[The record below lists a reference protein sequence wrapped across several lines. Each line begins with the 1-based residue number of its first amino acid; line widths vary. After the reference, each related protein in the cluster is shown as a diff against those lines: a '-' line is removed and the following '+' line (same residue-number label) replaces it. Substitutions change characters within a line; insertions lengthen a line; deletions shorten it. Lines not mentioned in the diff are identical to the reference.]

1 MNNENGKS
9 FYGIGLDNSQLRSDA
24 AESRAILKSI
34 GDSAVREGQNIDNA
48 FSRIGKTIAG
58 VFTVQQATAFARE
71 IVHVRAEIESLEISF
86 QTLLGSK
93 AKADQLFGEIRQ
105 FAVQTPMQLKD
116 LASGAQMLLSFN
128 VEADRVMQILRA
140 IGDISM
146 GDAQKFNSLTLA
158 FSQMS
163 STGKLMGQ
171 DLLQMVNAGF
181 NPLSVISEKT
191 GKSMKELKEEVSA
204 GSVSAEMIT
213 QAFIDATSEGGK
225 FFNMLEKQSHGI
237 NGAISNL
244 KGAWDDMLNDLGE
257 GSQEAITGTVEGL
270 TNLVKHY
277 DEVGKTIMEL
287 VAAYGI
293 YRAALIAT
301 EAIQGSYMAVK
312 HADEAAALYQLLS
325 AEGQAKVSKLGL
337 VTTSQEYYAAV
348 QAEIQAERERA
359 AQSVATAKAELTAAE
374 QRLSTVTAEHEA
386 AAQRVADAQA
396 AVAAAQSEAQAER
409 VASLQTQQAK
419 AQEAQSRAALRVVK
433 LQEEKDALIAQA
445 TALKEQQASAEV
457 IAAKNRQI
465 AAISQKITAAK
476 AEEVQHGREVI
487 AIRKEIAAT
496 AENVTSKK
504 LEREQTILL
513 NAQKELEIAERERS
527 AAAQAV
533 EQAATA
539 KSAAS
544 KTAEALATGVDTAA
558 ETANATATGFLTLAK
573 NKLAAAAA
581 RLHAIIMSNPYA
593 IAAAAVVALGYAIYK
608 MVTYQT
614 EAEKATKRLND
625 ATKDMNKSVISE
637 QTQIDILFGKLK
649 AAKEGT
655 DEYEKAKKAI
665 INQYGEYLKG
675 LSNEVSSLKDVEAAY
690 RAVSAAARDAAK
702 ARAMEAFL
710 KAESDTYAEQMG
722 GIRDNIQKKLVEKF
736 GSKKG
741 NEYFW
746 KIVPVLEGKE
756 KITKELKDVISQFDE
771 TVNAVTENGDWT
783 SYTLNKLQPLIT
795 QAANAK
801 AILDKSIQEAE
812 TRFGEPPKKEDSN
825 EQEGNSEPKKNKK
838 YYDDLVKEKTQ
849 EYENLTKAQQMS
861 EKGRKLYKEIR
872 DAEKERDALSYSK
885 QSNANTKA
893 DSQAATTARETAERV
908 QKIQEYA
915 NTVVIAKRQAEL
927 DIEQATI
934 NAMKDGL
941 EKELRQNELNYEKL
955 VFENQKRMAGYIEKY
970 KDKLELEWENANP
983 DAKKK
988 GLVFDRSQ
996 VTEAMWRE
1004 AEPKL
1009 AAQVEQ
1015 FEKIAKDYRIK
1026 ANQDALDKMLADV
1039 LSYEQQR
1046 TKISEDFER
1055 RRSQMYEKDK
1065 DGNFKTDS
1073 NGNKIMRKGVTQAN
1087 FDELQRQEDEALKA
1101 IDEQFASRE
1110 VTYEAWCNQIG
1121 NLTLKQLENVLE
1133 KAKKE
1138 LDDLEKNG
1146 GASSQQVATARAK
1159 VTKAQE
1165 AVKKKKAEDSLN
1177 PGKRTIKEWEDLYK
1191 TLNECARSFDDIGNA
1206 VGGAA
1211 GEIIQTAGQ
1220 IATSTLSMIN
1230 GIVQL
1235 VNMSATGMTATAGAA
1250 SKAIQTVEKAS
1261 VILAVISA
1269 ALQIATAIANLF
1281 NDDESKQEEIE
1292 HLQGRIDQLQWEL
1305 DHQDIVRLNEKN
1317 GKAIDLVNRSIAETR
1332 KQYAQEIAQLRD
1344 INNLWERISATIQ
1357 LNETIMLEAAK
1368 KAATAYANVAYTADK
1383 ALGAERFAS
1392 ARQQLE
1398 NLAQQ
1403 QLLIQEQIDTERD
1416 KKDVDYGQIE
1426 DWERKIEEL
1435 GAKAIALINELVE
1448 DIIGGSSQDI
1458 AKQLS
1463 DAFFEAFENGE
1474 NAAEAWGDKVNEIVA
1489 DILKRM
1495 MVSKFLEEP
1504 LGEIFDKYK
1513 AKWFKDGNFAGI
1525 DAVINSMEEFR
1536 NDLNSTYDSYAQVME
1551 AIPEDL
1557 RELFYN
1563 TDSTRTAAEKG
1574 IAQAS
1579 QDSVDELN
1587 GRATTIQSH
1596 TYSIA
1601 ESSKML
1607 VSNSNNILRSVQNIE
1622 SNTDAM
1628 KEDIKNLRSDI
1639 KEVRDTVSDF
1649 ALRGIK
1655 IK

>member
-140 IGDISM
+140 IGDVSM

-277 DEVGKTIMEL
+277 DEVGKTVMEL

-325 AEGQAKVSKLGL
+325 AEGQEKVSKLGL

-348 QAEIQAERERA
+348 QAEILAEREKA

-487 AIRKEIAAT
+487 AIRKEISAT

-539 KSAAS
+539 KSTAS

-608 MVTYQT
+608 MATYQT

-655 DEYEKAKKAI
+655 EEYEKAKKAI

-893 DSQAATTARETAERV
+893 TSQAATTARETAERV

-1121 NLTLKQLENVLE
+1121 NLTMKQLEDVLE
-1133 KAKKE
+1133 NAKKE

-1305 DHQDIVRLNEKN
+1305 DHQDIVRLNERN

-1448 DIIGGSSQDI
+1448 DIIGGSYQDI

-1525 DAVINSMEEFR
+1525 DAVINSMEMFR
-1536 NDLNSTYDSYAQVME
+1536 NDLNSTYDSYAKVME

-1557 RELFYN
+1557 RQLFYN

>member
-1 MNNENGKS
+1 MQRPS
-9 FYGIGLDNSQLRSDA
+9 
-24 AESRAILKSI
+24 SI
-34 GDSAVREGQNIDNA
+34 NP
-48 FSRIGKTIAG
+48 
-58 VFTVQQATAFARE
+58 
-71 IVHVRAEIESLEISF
+71 
-86 QTLLGSK
+86 SK
-93 AKADQLFGEIRQ
+93 R
-105 FAVQTPMQLKD
+105 
-116 LASGAQMLLSFN
+116 
-128 VEADRVMQILRA
+128 
-140 IGDISM
+140 
-146 GDAQKFNSLTLA
+146 
-158 FSQMS
+158 
-163 STGKLMGQ
+163 
-171 DLLQMVNAGF
+171 
-181 NPLSVISEKT
+181 
-191 GKSMKELKEEVSA
+191 
-204 GSVSAEMIT
+204 
-213 QAFIDATSEGGK
+213 
-225 FFNMLEKQSHGI
+225 
-237 NGAISNL
+237 
-244 KGAWDDMLNDLGE
+244 
-257 GSQEAITGTVEGL
+257 
-270 TNLVKHY
+270 
-277 DEVGKTIMEL
+277 
-287 VAAYGI
+287 
-293 YRAALIAT
+293 
-301 EAIQGSYMAVK
+301 
-312 HADEAAALYQLLS
+312 
-325 AEGQAKVSKLGL
+325 
-337 VTTSQEYYAAV
+337 
-348 QAEIQAERERA
+348 
-359 AQSVATAKAELTAAE
+359 
-374 QRLSTVTAEHEA
+374 
-386 AAQRVADAQA
+386 
-396 AVAAAQSEAQAER
+396 
-409 VASLQTQQAK
+409 
-419 AQEAQSRAALRVVK
+419 
-433 LQEEKDALIAQA
+433 
-445 TALKEQQASAEV
+445 
-457 IAAKNRQI
+457 
-465 AAISQKITAAK
+465 
-476 AEEVQHGREVI
+476 
-487 AIRKEIAAT
+487 
-496 AENVTSKK
+496 
-504 LEREQTILL
+504 
-513 NAQKELEIAERERS
+513 
-527 AAAQAV
+527 
-533 EQAATA
+533 
-539 KSAAS
+539 
-544 KTAEALATGVDTAA
+544 
-558 ETANATATGFLTLAK
+558 
-573 NKLAAAAA
+573 
-581 RLHAIIMSNPYA
+581 
-593 IAAAAVVALGYAIYK
+593 
-608 MVTYQT
+608 
-614 EAEKATKRLND
+614 
-625 ATKDMNKSVISE
+625 
-637 QTQIDILFGKLK
+637 
-649 AAKEGT
+649 
-655 DEYEKAKKAI
+655 
-665 INQYGEYLKG
+665 
-675 LSNEVSSLKDVEAAY
+675 
-690 RAVSAAARDAAK
+690 
-702 ARAMEAFL
+702 
-710 KAESDTYAEQMG
+710 
-722 GIRDNIQKKLVEKF
+722 
-736 GSKKG
+736 
-741 NEYFW
+741 
-746 KIVPVLEGKE
+746 
-756 KITKELKDVISQFDE
+756 
-771 TVNAVTENGDWT
+771 
-783 SYTLNKLQPLIT
+783 
-795 QAANAK
+795 
-801 AILDKSIQEAE
+801 
-812 TRFGEPPKKEDSN
+812 PKKEDKKT
-825 EQEGNSEPKKNKK
+825 ETPEPVKNKK

-849 EYENLTKAQQMS
+849 EYENLTKAEQMS
-861 EKGRKLYKEIR
+861 KKGRDLYKQIR
-872 DAEKERDALSYSK
+872 EYERERDALSYSK

-1039 LSYEQQR
+1039 LTYEQQR

-1121 NLTLKQLENVLE
+1121 NLTLKQLEDVLE

-1138 LDDLEKNG
+1138 LGDLEKNG

-1191 TLNECARSFDDIGNA
+1191 TLNECARSFDDIGDA

-1513 AKWFKDGNFAGI
+1513 SKWFKDGNFAGI

>member
-140 IGDISM
+140 IGDVSM

-171 DLLQMVNAGF
+171 DLLQMINAGF

-191 GKSMKELKEEVSA
+191 GKSIGVLKEEMAA
-204 GSVSAEMIT
+204 GKISAEMIT

-419 AQEAQSRAALRVVK
+419 AQESQSRAALRVVK

-476 AEEVQHGREVI
+476 AEEIQHGREVI

-533 EQAATA
+533 EQAATV
-539 KSAAS
+539 KSTAS

-608 MVTYQT
+608 MATYQT

-655 DEYEKAKKAI
+655 EEYEKAKKAI

-756 KITKELKDVISQFDE
+756 KITKELEDVISQFDE

-812 TRFGEPPKKEDSN
+812 TRFGEPPKKEDKKT
-825 EQEGNSEPKKNKK
+825 ETPEPVKNKK

-849 EYENLTKAQQMS
+849 EYENLTKAEQMS
-861 EKGRKLYKEIR
+861 KKGRDLYKQIR
-872 DAEKERDALSYSK
+872 EYEKERDALSYSK
-885 QSNANTKA
+885 QSSTNTKA

-915 NTVVIAKRQAEL
+915 NSVVIAKRQAEL

-1039 LSYEQQR
+1039 LTYEQQR

-1121 NLTLKQLENVLE
+1121 NLTLKQLEDVLE

-1138 LDDLEKNG
+1138 LDNLEKNG

-1191 TLNECARSFDDIGNA
+1191 TLNECARSFDDIGDA